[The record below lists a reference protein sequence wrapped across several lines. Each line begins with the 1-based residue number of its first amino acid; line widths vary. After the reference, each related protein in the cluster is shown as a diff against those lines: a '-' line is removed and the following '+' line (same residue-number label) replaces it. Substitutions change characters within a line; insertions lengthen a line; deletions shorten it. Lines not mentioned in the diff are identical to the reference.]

1 MVHLKGRFWHQRPT
15 VLTRVGAY
23 LMGRIPEIV
32 DVVVED
38 EYELTDEANDA
49 AILD

>member
-1 MVHLKGRFWHQRPT
+1 
-15 VLTRVGAY
+15 VLQRVGAY

-32 DVVVED
+32 DVTVEN
-38 EYELTDEANDA
+38 EYELTDEANEA

>member
-1 MVHLKGRFWHQRPT
+1 
-15 VLTRVGAY
+15 
-23 LMGRIPEIV
+23 MGRIPEIV

-38 EYELTDEANDA
+38 EYELSDEANDA